1 MKLSTHTDK
10 IAQQKQ
16 GTLLS
21 QIWQTAGW
29 EQAVPISK
37 QSQYE
42 VFVAISHSK
51 GWSYTFC
58 TYVSGTYFVKS
69 LKTN

>member
-51 GWSYTFC
+51 GWS
-58 TYVSGTYFVKS
+58 
-69 LKTN
+69 